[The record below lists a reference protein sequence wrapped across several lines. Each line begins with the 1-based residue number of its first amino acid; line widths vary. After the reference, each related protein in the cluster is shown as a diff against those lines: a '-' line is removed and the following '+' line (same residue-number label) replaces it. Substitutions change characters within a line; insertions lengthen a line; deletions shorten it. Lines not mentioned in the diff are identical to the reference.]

1 MAGAA
6 AAGDLEATGVTW
18 DLSDLYA
25 GVGDPRIENDL
36 GDLKRRAIAFER
48 TYRGAVA
55 GEARSAGTLAAALA
69 DVEAIYEGLGKV
81 LAFAGLTFAA
91 DTRPPKHGALL
102 SRARE
107 ATSDIRSHLMFLELE
122 WAALPDDAA
131 AALLADPVLA
141 HYRHH
146 LVRERDFAP
155 YRRPEG
161 EELILD
167 LKANTSSRA
176 FGRLFDETM
185 ARLRVTT
192 TVHGEAKT
200 LTEEQTLAL
209 LNDPDRATR
218 RAAAEGL
225 TTALAAQEPL
235 LVFVMNT
242 ILADHATD
250 DRVRGFA
257 NPMAGRNLDNEI
269 SQDAVD
275 ALLDACDGAVD
286 MVHDYYRLKADLL
299 GLTPL
304 YDYDR
309 SAPLGE
315 PGRIPFAEAR
325 GIVLDSF
332 SAFAPRMGEIIQ
344 KFFDGRWIDAQPRE
358 GKQGGAFAHSVTP
371 KQHPYVMLN
380 YQGRARDVMT
390 LAHELG
396 HGVHQ
401 YLARDRG
408 YLGASTPL
416 TTAETASVFGE
427 MLVFDALKAKD
438 LAPDE
443 RLALMC
449 GKLEDI
455 FATVFRQVALTRFEQ
470 QAHAARRAEGE
481 LSPERLNAIWRA
493 VNAPMFGDSLTL
505 TAGYDRWWSYIPHF
519 IHTPFYCYAYAFG
532 ELLTL
537 SLYGRHLAEGPA
549 FAPRYLELL
558 AAGGT
563 DRPEALLRKAGVDLT
578 APGFWEGGL
587 KVVREWVSEARSLA
601 GRAAGRG

>member
-1 MAGAA
+1 MAGPAA
-6 AAGDLEATGVTW
+6 TDEMEAKGVTW

-25 GVGDPRIENDL
+25 GVDDPRIEDDL
-36 GDLKRRAIAFER
+36 ADLKRRAIAFER
-48 TYRGAVA
+48 NYRGALA

-69 DVEAIYEGLGKV
+69 ELEGMYEDLGKV
-81 LAFAGLTFAA
+81 LAFAGLTFAT
-91 DTRPPKHGALL
+91 DTRPPRHGALL

-122 WAALPDDAA
+122 WAALPDDTAG
-131 AALLADPVLA
+131 ALLADPVLS

-146 LVRERDFAP
+146 LLRERDFAP

-167 LKANTSSRA
+167 LKANTGSRA
-176 FGRLFDETM
+176 FGRLFDETLS
-185 ARLRVTT
+185 RLRISA
-192 TVHGEAKT
+192 TVHGEPKV

-209 LNDPDRATR
+209 LHDPDRATR

-225 TTALAAQEPL
+225 TEALAGQEPV
-235 LVFVMNT
+235 LVYIMNT
-242 ILADHATD
+242 ILADHASD
-250 DRVRGFA
+250 DRIRGFA

-275 ALLDACDGAVD
+275 ALLDACDTNVD
-286 MVHDYYRLKADLL
+286 MVHDYHRLKASLL
-299 GLTPL
+299 GLDTL

-309 SAPLGE
+309 FAPLGE
-315 PGRIPFAEAR
+315 TGRIPFAEAR

-332 SAFAPRMGEIIQ
+332 GAFAPRMGEIAE
-344 KFFDGRWIDAQPRE
+344 KFFERRWIDAQPRE
-358 GKQGGAFAHSVTP
+358 GKQGGAFAHPVTP
-371 KQHPYVMLN
+371 KLHPYVMLN
-380 YQGRARDVMT
+380 YQGRTRDVMT

-427 MLVFDALKAKD
+427 MLVFDALKGRD
-438 LAPDE
+438 MTSDQ
-443 RLALMC
+443 RLALLC

-455 FATVFRQVALTRFEQ
+455 FATVFRQVSLTRFEQ

-481 LSPERLNAIWRA
+481 LSPERLNGIWQG
-493 VNAPMFGDSLTL
+493 VNAPMFGDALTL
-505 TAGYDRWWSYIPHF
+505 TEGYARWWSYIPHF

-537 SLYGRHLAEGPA
+537 SLYGRHLEEGTA

-563 DRPEALLRKAGVDLT
+563 DRPERLLKKAGVDLT

-587 KVVREWVSEARSLA
+587 AVVRTWVSEARRLA
-601 GRAAGRG
+601 GPGARTG

>member
-1 MAGAA
+1 MAGAT
-6 AAGDLEATGVTW
+6 AAGDLEAKGVTW

-25 GVGDPRIENDL
+25 AVDDPRIEADL
-36 GDLKRRAIAFER
+36 GHLKRRAIAFEGN
-48 TYRGAVA
+48 YRGAVA
-55 GEARSAGTLAAALA
+55 GDGRSAGTLAAALT
-69 DVEAIYEGLGKV
+69 ELEGIYEGLGKV
-81 LAFAGLTFAA
+81 LAFAGLTFAG
-91 DTRPPKHGALL
+91 DTRPTRHGALL
-102 SRARE
+102 ARARE
-107 ATSDIRSHLMFLELE
+107 ATSDIRSHLRFLELE

-131 AALLADPVLA
+131 AALLADPALA

-167 LKANTSSRA
+167 LKANTAARA

-185 ARLRVTT
+185 ARLRVSA
-192 TVHGEAKT
+192 TVHGEQRT
-200 LTEEQTLAL
+200 LTEEQALAL
-209 LNDPDRATR
+209 LHDPDRATR
-218 RAAAEGL
+218 RAAAGGL
-225 TTALAAQEPL
+225 TDALAAQEPV
-235 LVFVMNT
+235 LVFILNT
-242 ILADHATD
+242 VLADHASD
-250 DRVRGFA
+250 DRIRGFA
-257 NPMAGRNLDNEI
+257 NPMAARNLDNEI

-275 ALLDACDGAVD
+275 ALLDACDGAMD
-286 MVHDYYRLKADLL
+286 MAHDYYRLKGALL
-299 GLTPL
+299 GLADL
-304 YDYDR
+304 CDYDR
-309 SAPLGE
+309 FAPVGE
-315 PGRIPFAEAR
+315 PGRIPFGAAR

-332 SAFAPRMGEIIQ
+332 AAFAPRMGRIARE
-344 KFFDGRWIDAQPRE
+344 FFDGRWIDAQPRE
-358 GKQGGAFAHSVTP
+358 GKQGGAFAHPVTP
-371 KQHPYVMLN
+371 QVHPYVLLN

-416 TTAETASVFGE
+416 TLAETASVFGE
-427 MLVFDALKAKD
+427 MLVFDTLKGRD
-438 LAPDE
+438 LAAAE
-443 RLALMC
+443 RLALLC

-470 QAHAARRAEGE
+470 QTHAARRAEGE
-481 LSPERLNAIWRA
+481 LSPERLNGIWRA
-493 VNAPMFGDSLTL
+493 VNAPMFGDALRLTE
-505 TAGYDRWWSYIPHF
+505 GYDRWWSYIPHF

-549 FAPRYLELL
+549 FAPRYLDLL

-587 KVVREWVSEARSLA
+587 AVVREWVSEARSLA
-601 GRAAGRG
+601 GRGAGRG

>member
-1 MAGAA
+1 MAGPKAA
-6 AAGDLEATGVTW
+6 DGLEAKGVTW

-25 GVGDPRIENDL
+25 GVDDPRIEADL
-36 GDLKRRAIAFER
+36 GDLKRNAIAFER
-48 TYRGAVA
+48 AFRGAVA
-55 GEARSAGTLAAALA
+55 GETRTAAVLAAALA
-69 DVEAIYEGLGKV
+69 DLEAIYEGLGRV

-91 DTRPPKHGALL
+91 DTRPPRHGALL

-107 ATSDIRSHLMFLELE
+107 ATSDIRSHLLFLELE
-122 WAALPDDAA
+122 WAALPDAAA
-131 AALLADPVLA
+131 AALLADPTLA

-161 EELILD
+161 EELVLD
-167 LKANTSSRA
+167 LKANTGSRA
-176 FGRLFDETM
+176 FGRLFDETL
-185 ARLRVTT
+185 ARLRVSATI
-192 TVHGEAKT
+192 HGEPKT

-209 LNDPDRATR
+209 LHDPDRATR

-225 TTALAAQEPL
+225 TEALGAQEPV
-235 LVFVMNT
+235 LVFILNT
-242 ILADHATD
+242 VLADHASD
-250 DRVRGFA
+250 DRIRGFT
-257 NPMAGRNLDNEI
+257 NPMAARNLDNEI
-269 SQDAVD
+269 SQDSVD
-275 ALLDACDGAVD
+275 ALLDACDGAAD
-286 MVHDYYRLKADLL
+286 MAHDYYRLKGALL
-299 GLTPL
+299 GLDDL
-304 YDYDR
+304 HDYDR
-309 SAPLGE
+309 FAPVGE
-315 PGRIPFAEAR
+315 PGRIPFGEAQ

-332 SAFAPRMGEIIQ
+332 SAFAPRMGEIAQ
-344 KFFDGRWIDAQPRE
+344 EFFAGRWIDAQPRE

-371 KQHPYVMLN
+371 KLHPYVMLN

-427 MLVFDALKAKD
+427 MLVFDALKGTD

-470 QAHAARRAEGE
+470 QAHAIRRAEGE
-481 LSPERLNAIWRA
+481 LSPERLNGIWRA
-493 VNAPMFGDSLTL
+493 VNTPMFGDSLTL

-519 IHTPFYCYAYAFG
+519 IHSPFYCYAYAFG

-563 DRPEALLRKAGVDLT
+563 DRPEALLKKAGVDLT

-587 KVVREWVSEARSLA
+587 AVVRDWVSEARSLA
-601 GRAAGRG
+601 GRGAERG

>member
-1 MAGAA
+1 MAGPAEA
-6 AAGDLEATGVTW
+6 EELEAKGVTW

-25 GVGDPRIENDL
+25 GVDDPRIEDDL
-36 GDLKRRAIAFER
+36 ADLKRRAIAFER
-48 TYRGAVA
+48 AYRGALA
-55 GEARSAGTLAAALA
+55 GEGRSAGTLVKALT
-69 DVEAIYEGLGKV
+69 DLEGIYEGLGKV
-81 LAFAGLTFAA
+81 LAFAGLTFSA
-91 DTRPPKHGALL
+91 DTRPPRHGALL
-102 SRARE
+102 SRGRE

-141 HYRHH
+141 RYRHH

-167 LKANTSSRA
+167 LKANTSARA
-176 FGRLFDETM
+176 FGRLFDETL
-185 ARLRVTT
+185 ARLRVSA
-192 TVHGEAKT
+192 TVHGEPKV

-209 LNDPDRATR
+209 LHDPDRTTR

-225 TTALAAQEPL
+225 TAALAEQEPL
-235 LVFVMNT
+235 LAFVLNT
-242 ILADHATD
+242 IMADHATD
-250 DRVRGFA
+250 DRIRGFA
-257 NPMAGRNLDNEI
+257 NPMAARNLDNEI

-286 MVHDYYRLKADLL
+286 MAHDYYRLKGALL
-299 GLTPL
+299 GLDPL

-309 SAPLGE
+309 FAPLGE
-315 PGRIPFAEAR
+315 PGRIPFGEAR
-325 GIVLDSF
+325 AVVLESF
-332 SAFAPRMGEIIQ
+332 SGFAPRMGEIAQ
-344 KFFDGRWIDAQPRE
+344 EFFERRWIDAQPRE
-358 GKQGGAFAHSVTP
+358 GKQGGAFAHPVTP
-371 KQHPYVMLN
+371 GLHPYVMLN

-401 YLARDRG
+401 YLARDKG
-408 YLGASTPL
+408 YLGSSTPL

-427 MLVFDALKAKD
+427 MLVFDALKGRD
-438 LAPDE
+438 LAPDQ
-443 RLALMC
+443 RLALLC

-455 FATVFRQVALTRFEQ
+455 FATVFRQVSLTRFEQ
-470 QAHAARRAEGE
+470 KAHDLRRAEGE
-481 LSPERLNAIWRA
+481 LSPERLNAIWRE
-493 VNAPMFGDSLTL
+493 VNAPMFGDALQLTE
-505 TAGYDRWWSYIPHF
+505 GYDRWWSYIPHF
-519 IHTPFYCYAYAFG
+519 IHSPFYCYAYAFG

-537 SLYGRHLAEGPA
+537 SLYGRHLEEGPA
-549 FAPRYLELL
+549 FAPRYLGLL

-563 DRPEALLRKAGVDLT
+563 DRPEALLKKAGVDLT

-587 KVVREWVSEARSLA
+587 AVVREWVSEARTLA
-601 GRAAGRG
+601 GPRAGTG

>member
-6 AAGDLEATGVTW
+6 GTEDLEAKGVTW

-25 GVGDPRIENDL
+25 GVDDPNIEADL
-36 GDLKRRAIAFER
+36 ADLKRRAIAFER
-48 TYRGAVA
+48 NYRGAVA
-55 GEARSAGTLAAALA
+55 GEMRSAAMLAAALK
-69 DVEAIYEGLGKV
+69 ELEGIYEGLGKT

-91 DTRPPKHGALL
+91 DTRSPRHGALL

-107 ATSDIRSHLMFLELE
+107 AASDVRSHLLFLELE
-122 WAALPDDAA
+122 WAALEDAA
-131 AALLADPVLA
+131 AAALMADPVLS

-161 EELILD
+161 EELVLD
-167 LKANTSSRA
+167 LKANTGSRA
-176 FGRLFDETM
+176 FGRLFDETL
-185 ARLRVTT
+185 ARLRVSA
-192 TVHGEAKT
+192 TVHGEPKV
-200 LTEEQTLAL
+200 LTEEQALAL
-209 LNDPDRATR
+209 LHDPDRTTR

-225 TTALAAQEPL
+225 TAALAEQEPL
-235 LVFVMNT
+235 LTFIMNT
-242 ILADHATD
+242 TLADHASD
-250 DRVRGFA
+250 DRIRGFT

-275 ALLDACDGAVD
+275 ALMDACDGAVD
-286 MVHDYYRLKADLL
+286 MAHDYYRLKGALL
-299 GLTPL
+299 GLDDL
-304 YDYDR
+304 RDYDR
-309 SAPLGE
+309 FAPLGE

-325 GIVLDSF
+325 GIVLASF
-332 SAFAPRMGEIIQ
+332 SAFAPRMGEIAQ
-344 KFFDGRWIDAQPRE
+344 EFFERRWIDAQPRE
-358 GKQGGAFAHSVTP
+358 GKQGGAFAHPVTP
-371 KQHPYVMLN
+371 GLHPYVMLN

-401 YLARDRG
+401 YLARGRG

-438 LAPDE
+438 LSPDQ
-443 RLALMC
+443 RLALLC

-470 QAHAARRAEGE
+470 KAHAERRAEGE
-481 LSPERLNAIWRA
+481 LAPDRLNAIWRE
-493 VNAPMFGDSLTL
+493 VNAPMFGDALTL
-505 TAGYDRWWSYIPHF
+505 TEGYARWWSYIPHF

-537 SLYGRHLAEGPA
+537 SLYGRHLEDGPA

-563 DRPEALLRKAGVDLT
+563 DRPEALLRQAGVDLT

-587 KVVREWVSEARSLA
+587 AVVREWVSEARRLA
-601 GRAAGRG
+601 GPGAGTG